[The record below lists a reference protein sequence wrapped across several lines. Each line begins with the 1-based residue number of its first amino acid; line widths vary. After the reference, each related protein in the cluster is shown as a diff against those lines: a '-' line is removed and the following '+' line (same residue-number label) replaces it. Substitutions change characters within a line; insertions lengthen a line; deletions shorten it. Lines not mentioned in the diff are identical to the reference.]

1 MIYIYIYFFFCTKT
15 NIDECRNL
23 FIFYLI
29 GTLDD
34 ALRHTLDIGKSV
46 EYLLSTGNL
55 ISKSGLGLMQV
66 CFYHIFSIEIRR

>member
-1 MIYIYIYFFFCTKT
+1 VQKKYIIYIYHQNKSIPKIKKI
-15 NIDECRNL
+15 N
-23 FIFYLI
+23 
-29 GTLDD
+29 DD